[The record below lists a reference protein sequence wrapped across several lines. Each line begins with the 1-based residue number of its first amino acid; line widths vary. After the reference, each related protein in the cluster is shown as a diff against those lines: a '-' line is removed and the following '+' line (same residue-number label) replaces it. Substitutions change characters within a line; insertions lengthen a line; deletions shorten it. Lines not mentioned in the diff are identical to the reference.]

1 MQIGPHTLTPFA
13 PGLPIM
19 TLAPMA
25 GVGNW
30 VFRLICA
37 RLGAR
42 IVGVEFVNCRNIDN
56 NSRKTRHLLDFSD
69 AEIYRRTGSSLLAA
83 QIYGNDPEMIAS
95 GARRFEELGSQ
106 LVDIN
111 FGCSVPRIVEKGSG
125 AAYLRDLDRLFQA
138 VHLTVEAVR
147 VPVTV
152 KTRIGWDAD
161 AINILEVVRRVEQAG
176 ARAIA
181 IHART
186 VRQKYAGKS
195 DWSWIA
201 RAKEIAAIPV
211 IGNGDVLSVEDA
223 RAMCEQTGCDA
234 VMIGRAAMAN
244 PWIFSGRN
252 GASLT
257 ERIDLA
263 LRQLDDMVA
272 FKGDR
277 VGVWET
283 RKHLAL
289 YFKHL
294 PRASQLRRQLL
305 TTDSLSEL
313 ADLLRTWRKKG
324 VDSSPL
330 DLTLSEQEA
339 AALSWSGSG

>member
-1 MQIGPHTLTPFA
+1 
-13 PGLPIM
+13 M

-176 ARAIA
+176 ARA